1 MADWKQTA
9 LQFLERWINQDYV
22 EGAVLTGSRVTKFH
36 DSHSDIDIHIV
47 LSEGTK
53 WRERGNLVIDD
64 YIVEYF
70 ANPPSMIRKYM
81 NEDHEQHKRTDARMF
96 SMGETVFDRSGAV
109 SDLKKLASDMI
120 KKKFSAPSE
129 AWAETAR
136 YQIWDM
142 HDDLASMYESSD
154 IAFDIYYNSFLSKT
168 YEIYCI
174 WNGEEIIPLNKMS
187 RYVSNVEYRRAF
199 MFDPPRDLE
208 FYAKLVE
215 GLKAAD
221 RKVKLNQASLFSSY
235 VLNKMNGFN
244 IDGWRFRTP
253 LE

>member
-9 LQFLERWINQDYV
+9 QQFLEQWIKQDYV
-22 EGAVLTGSRVTKFH
+22 EGAILTGSRVTKFH

-53 WRERGNLVIDD
+53 WRERGNVLIDG

-70 ANPPSMIRKYM
+70 ANPLSMIRKYM
-81 NEDHEQHKRTDARMF
+81 DQDHEDHKRTDARMF

-109 SDLKKLASDMI
+109 FDLKKLASNMI
-120 KKKFSAPSE
+120 KKKFNAPAE
-129 AWAETAR
+129 TWAETAK
-136 YQIWDM
+136 YHIWDM
-142 HDDLASMYESSD
+142 HDNLAAMYDSGD

-168 YEIYCI
+168 YETYCI
-174 WNGEEIIPLNKMS
+174 WNGEEIIPLNKIS
-187 RYVSNVEYRRAF
+187 KYVSNVEYRRAF
-199 MFDPPRDLE
+199 MFDPPRDME

-215 GLKAAD
+215 GLKAGD
-221 RKVKLNQASLFSSY
+221 RKVKFNQASLFSNY
-235 VLNKMNGFN
+235 VLNNMNGFN
-244 IDGWRFRTP
+244 IDGWRFRTL